1 MAISIAGM
9 LAVGRCHGDAGS
21 PPSRAWMQQF
31 GPVQSL
37 RGYPRR
43 ALNQAEMIERS
54 TAIAH
59 TVAMDF

>member
-1 MAISIAGM
+1 
-9 LAVGRCHGDAGS
+9 
-21 PPSRAWMQQF
+21 MQQF

-43 ALNQAEMIERS
+43 APNQAEMIERS

-59 TVAMDF
+59 SIAMDF